1 MKISIVTISFNQ
13 REYLK
18 ASIESV
24 LSQQGCALEYIVVD
38 PGSTDGSRELINSYG
53 DRIIKV
59 FQPDLGPADGLN
71 QGFKIASGDIYGFIN
86 SDDYLLPNALAAI
99 RRFFDSARR
108 DTFVSGVGFTQ
119 FPDGRR
125 QLVRPSVLSKR
136 SMLWRS
142 AVIFQQATFF
152 PAALFK
158 GVGGFNV
165 KNKTCWDYELYLKF
179 LINGASHKL
188 IDDELAVFRLHDQ
201 SISGTGRLND
211 LYQEELDGLFQ
222 KYVGRKRN
230 WTDGLATTY
239 LRTEREL
246 RRRMAQIIFPPKRST

>member
-18 ASIESV
+18 ECIESV
-24 LSQQGCALEYIVVD
+24 LSQEGCSIEYIVVD

-59 FQPDLGPADGLN
+59 FQQDQGPADGLN
-71 QGFKIASGDIYGFIN
+71 QGFRVATGDIYGFIN

-99 RRFFDSARR
+99 RRFFDMSRQ
-108 DTFVSGVGFTQ
+108 DTFVSGKGFTQ
-119 FPDGRR
+119 YPDGRK
-125 QLVRPSVLSKR
+125 QLVNPSLLSRR

-152 PAALFK
+152 PAPLFNA
-158 GVGGFNV
+158 VGGFNV

-179 LINGASHKL
+179 LISGASHNL
-188 IDDELAVFRLHDQ
+188 IDEELAVFRLHDQ

-211 LYQEELDGLFQ
+211 LYLEELDGLFEQ
-222 KYVGRKRN
+222 YVGRRRN
-230 WTDGLATTY
+230 RLDGLATIY

-246 RRRMAQIIFPPKRST
+246 RRRMAHTRVMSKRRT